1 MTKQVMFV
9 GKHNATYEGYQF
21 HNGIFQTSDPKK
33 IKRLRT
39 SFFYGNELKE
49 VDPGEHDGQK
59 PLEEMTVAELKPMV
73 IDQDWLKTEK
83 PRKDEIIAKIR
94 EEALEG

>member
-1 MTKQVMFV
+1 MDKPILFT
-9 GKHNATYEGYQF
+9 GKHNATYEGFQF

-33 IKRLRT
+33 IKRLRA
-39 SFFYGNELKE
+39 SFFYGKELIE
-49 VDPGEHDGQK
+49 VDTTEHDGQK

-73 IDQDWLKTEK
+73 IDQDWIKTTK
-83 PRKDEIIAKIR
+83 PRKDELIAKIR